1 MLTLDAFEQCL
12 RDCFPQGLNGKKTA
26 VALSGGLDSVV
37 LLHLL
42 VRAGKR
48 AGFVPEALHIHHG
61 LSPRADD
68 WADFCQNY
76 CDMLGVGLE
85 TVKVCVE
92 KNGLGIEAAARQ
104 KRYAAFAEKGFD
116 VLALAHHR
124 DDQIETFMLA
134 VARGGGLRALAAM
147 PAVRPFGENGIIWRP
162 LLPFSRQDVQD
173 YAKKHGLP
181 NIEDESNSDT
191 AYLRNRFRHRIL
203 PELSAQIPHFG
214 RHVLNNVRALQEDFA
229 LLDEVVV
236 QDCRWVCEEGS
247 FDTVRW
253 QVFSPRR
260 RSHILRYFLK
270 ENAVPLPN
278 QNALA
283 DIARVL
289 AEAKTGR
296 WSLQG
301 FELHHYAGR
310 LFVFQLEKMDKLLFL
325 KDRQISGNLREIL
338 KGQGFVLKRHPF
350 GLPEHLLEQ
359 DGILR
364 SVLPSDSMTIGG
376 IHKNMKKILQEKR
389 VLPALRT
396 FWPVVADRENRPLAL
411 ANCRTDF
418 RLSVSDGILPVHPD
432 FPVLF

>member
-1 MLTLDAFEQCL
+1 MLTLDVFEQQL
-12 RDCFPQGLNGKKTA
+12 RNCFPQGVDGQKIA

-42 VRAGKR
+42 VCAGKKG
-48 AGFVPEALHIHHG
+48 GFIPEALHIHHG
-61 LSPRADD
+61 LSPHADA
-68 WADFCQNY
+68 WADFCWNY
-76 CDMLGVGLE
+76 CDTLGVRLE
-85 TVKVCVE
+85 TVRVSVE

-104 KRYAAFAEKGFD
+104 KRYAVFSEKEFD
-116 VLALAHHR
+116 ILALAHHR

-134 VARGGGLRALAAM
+134 VARGGGLRALSSM
-147 PAVRPFGENGIIWRP
+147 PSVRPLGTRGIIWRP

-214 RHVLNNVRALQEDFA
+214 RHVLNNIRALQEDLA

-236 QDCRWVCEEGS
+236 QDCRWVCGAGY
-247 FDTVRW
+247 FDTARW
-253 QVFSPRR
+253 LTFSPRR
-260 RSHILRYFLK
+260 KTHILRHFLK
-270 ENAVPLPN
+270 ENGIPVPN

-289 AEAKTGR
+289 TEAKTGR
-296 WSLQG
+296 WNVQG

-310 LFVFQLEKMDKLLFL
+310 LFVFRLEKTDKLRFL

-338 KGQGFVLKRHPF
+338 TGQGFVLKRHPF

-364 SVLPSDSMTIGG
+364 TVAASDTLAVGG
-376 IHKNMKKILQEKR
+376 IHKDVKKILQGKR
-389 VLPALRT
+389 VLPVLRPI
-396 FWPVVADRENRPLAL
+396 WPLVADSGNRPLAL
-411 ANCRTDF
+411 ANCCADF
-418 RLSVSDGILPVHPD
+418 QYSVSDGILPVHPD
-432 FPVLF
+432 FPILF

>member
-12 RDCFPQGLNGKKTA
+12 KDCFPQGLNGKKTA

-42 VRAGKR
+42 VCAGKR

-68 WADFCQNY
+68 WADFCRNY

-104 KRYAAFAEKGFD
+104 KRYAEFAEKGFD

-147 PAVRPFGENGIIWRP
+147 PAVRPLGENGIIWRP
-162 LLPFSRQDVQD
+162 LLPFSRQDIWD
-173 YAKKHGLP
+173 YARKHGLP
-181 NIEDESNSDT
+181 NIEDESNTDT

-214 RHVLNNVRALQEDFA
+214 RHVLNNVRALQEDLA
-229 LLDEVVV
+229 LLEEVVV
-236 QDCRWVCEEGS
+236 QDCRWVCGAGY
-247 FDTVRW
+247 FDTARW
-253 QVFSPRR
+253 LTFSPRR
-260 RSHILRYFLK
+260 KTHILRNFLK
-270 ENAVPLPN
+270 ENGIPVPN

-289 AEAKTGR
+289 TEAKTGR
-296 WSLQG
+296 WNLQG

-310 LFVFQLEKMDKLLFL
+310 LFVFASEQLAKPAFL
-325 KDRQISGNLREIL
+325 KDGTISGNLKKIL
-338 KGQGFVLKRHPF
+338 IEHRFVLKRHPF
-350 GLPEHLLEQ
+350 GLPEAMLEQ

-364 SVLPSDSMTIGG
+364 TVAASDTLAVGG
-376 IHKNMKKILQEKR
+376 IHKNVKKILQGKR
-389 VLPALRT
+389 VLPFLRPI
-396 FWPVVADRENRPLAL
+396 WPLVADSGNRPLAL
-411 ANCRTDF
+411 ANCCADF
-418 RLSVSDGILPVHPD
+418 QISVSDGILPVHPD
-432 FPVLF
+432 FPILF

>member
-1 MLTLDAFEQCL
+1 M
-12 RDCFPQGLNGKKTA
+12 
-26 VALSGGLDSVV
+26 ALSGGLDSVV

-42 VRAGKR
+42 VCAGKR

-68 WADFCQNY
+68 WADFCRNY

-104 KRYAAFAEKGFD
+104 KRYAEFAEKGFD

-147 PAVRPFGENGIIWRP
+147 PAVRPLGENGIIWRP
-162 LLPFSRQDVQD
+162 LLPFSRQDIWD
-173 YAKKHGLP
+173 YARKHGLP
-181 NIEDESNSDT
+181 NIEDESNTDT

-214 RHVLNNVRALQEDFA
+214 RHVLNNVRALQEDLA
-229 LLDEVVV
+229 LLEEVVV
-236 QDCRWVCEEGS
+236 QDCRWVCGAGY
-247 FDTVRW
+247 FDTARW
-253 QVFSPRR
+253 LTFSPRR
-260 RSHILRYFLK
+260 KTHILRNFLK
-270 ENAVPLPN
+270 ENGIPVPN

-289 AEAKTGR
+289 TEAKTGR
-296 WSLQG
+296 WNLQG

-310 LFVFQLEKMDKLLFL
+310 LFVFASEQLAKPAFL
-325 KDRQISGNLREIL
+325 KDGTISGNLKKIL
-338 KGQGFVLKRHPF
+338 AEHRFVLKRHPF
-350 GLPEHLLEQ
+350 GLPEAMLEQ

-364 SVLPSDSMTIGG
+364 TVAASDTLAVGG
-376 IHKNMKKILQEKR
+376 IHKNVKKILQGKR
-389 VLPALRT
+389 VLPFLRPI
-396 FWPVVADRENRPLAL
+396 WPLVADSGNRPLAL
-411 ANCRTDF
+411 ANCCADF
-418 RLSVSDGILPVHPD
+418 QISVSDGILPVHPD
-432 FPVLF
+432 FPILF

>member
-1 MLTLDAFEQCL
+1 M
-12 RDCFPQGLNGKKTA
+12 
-26 VALSGGLDSVV
+26 ALSGGLDSVV

-42 VRAGKR
+42 VHAGKR
-48 AGFVPEALHIHHG
+48 AGFVPEVLHIHHG

-147 PAVRPFGENGIIWRP
+147 PAVRSFGENGIIWRP
-162 LLPFSRQDVQD
+162 LLPFSRQDIWD
-173 YAKKHGLP
+173 YAQKYGLP

-214 RHVLNNVRALQEDFA
+214 RHVLNNVRALQEDLA

-253 QVFSPRR
+253 QAFSPRR
-260 RSHILRYFLK
+260 KTHILRHFLK
-270 ENAVPLPN
+270 ENGITVPN

-289 AEAKTGR
+289 TEAKTGQ
-296 WSLQG
+296 WTLSG
-301 FELHHYAGR
+301 FELHHYADR
-310 LFVFQLEKMDKLLFL
+310 LFVFRLEKTDKLRFL
-325 KDRQISGNLREIL
+325 KDRQVSGNLREIL
-338 KGQGFVLKRHPF
+338 TDQGFVLKRHPF
-350 GLPEHLLEQ
+350 GLPGHLLEQ

-364 SVLPSDSMTIGG
+364 PILPSDSMTIGG

-411 ANCRTDF
+411 ANCCTDF

>member
-12 RDCFPQGLNGKKTA
+12 KDCFPQGLNGKKTA

-42 VRAGKR
+42 VCAGKR

-68 WADFCQNY
+68 WADFCRNY

-104 KRYAAFAEKGFD
+104 KRYAEFAEKGFD

-147 PAVRPFGENGIIWRP
+147 PAVRPLGENGIIWRP
-162 LLPFSRQDVQD
+162 LLPFSRQDIWD
-173 YAKKHGLP
+173 YARKHGLP
-181 NIEDESNSDT
+181 NIEDESNTDT

-214 RHVLNNVRALQEDFA
+214 RHVLNNVRALQEDLA
-229 LLDEVVV
+229 LL
-236 QDCRWVCEEGS
+236 EEGRRS
-247 FDTVRW
+247 RLPLGLRAGYFDTARW
-253 QVFSPRR
+253 LTFSPRR
-260 RSHILRYFLK
+260 KTHILRNFLK
-270 ENAVPLPN
+270 ENGIPVPN

-289 AEAKTGR
+289 TEAKTGR
-296 WSLQG
+296 WNLQG

-310 LFVFQLEKMDKLLFL
+310 LFVFASEQLAKPAFL
-325 KDRQISGNLREIL
+325 KDGTISGNLKKIL
-338 KGQGFVLKRHPF
+338 TEHRFVLKRHPF
-350 GLPEHLLEQ
+350 GLPEAMLEQ
-359 DGILR
+359 DGILT
-364 SVLPSDSMTIGG
+364 VAASDTLAVGG
-376 IHKNMKKILQEKR
+376 IHKNVKKILQGKR
-389 VLPALRT
+389 VLPFLR
-396 FWPVVADRENRPLAL
+396 PISPLVADSGNRPLAL
-411 ANCRTDF
+411 ANCCADF
-418 RLSVSDGILPVHPD
+418 QISVSDGILPVHPD
-432 FPVLF
+432 FPILF

>member
-1 MLTLDAFEQCL
+1 M
-12 RDCFPQGLNGKKTA
+12 
-26 VALSGGLDSVV
+26 ALSGGLDSVV

-48 AGFVPEALHIHHG
+48 AGFVPEVLHIHHG

-147 PAVRPFGENGIIWRP
+147 PAVRSFGENGIIWRP
-162 LLPFSRQDVQD
+162 LLPFSRQDIWD
-173 YAKKHGLP
+173 YAQKYGLP

-214 RHVLNNVRALQEDFA
+214 RHVLNNVRALQEDLA

-253 QVFSPRR
+253 QAFSPRR
-260 RSHILRYFLK
+260 KTHILRHFLK
-270 ENAVPLPN
+270 ENGITVPN

-289 AEAKTGR
+289 TEAKTGQ
-296 WSLQG
+296 WTLSG
-301 FELHHYAGR
+301 FELHHYADR
-310 LFVFQLEKMDKLLFL
+310 LFVFRLEKTDKLRFL
-325 KDRQISGNLREIL
+325 KDRQVSGNLREIL
-338 KGQGFVLKRHPF
+338 TDQGFVLKRHPF
-350 GLPEHLLEQ
+350 GLPGHLLEQ

-364 SVLPSDSMTIGG
+364 PILPSDSMTIGG

-411 ANCRTDF
+411 ANCCTDF

>member
-1 MLTLDAFEQCL
+1 M
-12 RDCFPQGLNGKKTA
+12 
-26 VALSGGLDSVV
+26 ALSGGLDSVV

-42 VRAGKR
+42 VCAGKR

-68 WADFCQNY
+68 WADFCRNY

-104 KRYAAFAEKGFD
+104 KRYAEFAEKGFD

-147 PAVRPFGENGIIWRP
+147 PAVRPLGENGIIWRP
-162 LLPFSRQDVQD
+162 LLPFSRQDIWD
-173 YAKKHGLP
+173 YARKHGLP
-181 NIEDESNSDT
+181 NIEDESNTDT

-214 RHVLNNVRALQEDFA
+214 RHVLNNVRALQEDLA
-229 LLDEVVV
+229 LLEEVVV
-236 QDCRWVCEEGS
+236 QDCRWVCGAGY
-247 FDTVRW
+247 FDTARW
-253 QVFSPRR
+253 LTFSPRR
-260 RSHILRYFLK
+260 KTHILRNFLK
-270 ENAVPLPN
+270 ENGIPVPN

-289 AEAKTGR
+289 TEAKTGR
-296 WSLQG
+296 WNLQG

-310 LFVFQLEKMDKLLFL
+310 LFVFASEQLAKPAFL
-325 KDRQISGNLREIL
+325 KDGTTSGNLKKIL
-338 KGQGFVLKRHPF
+338 TEHRFVLKRHPF
-350 GLPEHLLEQ
+350 GLPEAMLEQ

-364 SVLPSDSMTIGG
+364 TVAASDTLAVGG
-376 IHKNMKKILQEKR
+376 IHKNVKKILQGKR
-389 VLPALRT
+389 VLPFLRPI
-396 FWPVVADRENRPLAL
+396 WPLVADSGNRPLAL
-411 ANCRTDF
+411 ANCCADF
-418 RLSVSDGILPVHPD
+418 QISVSDGILPVHPD
-432 FPVLF
+432 FPILF

>member
-1 MLTLDAFEQCL
+1 M
-12 RDCFPQGLNGKKTA
+12 
-26 VALSGGLDSVV
+26 ALSGGLDSVV

-42 VRAGKR
+42 VCAGKR

-68 WADFCQNY
+68 WADFCRNY

-104 KRYAAFAEKGFD
+104 KRYAEFAEKGFD

-147 PAVRPFGENGIIWRP
+147 PAVRPLGENGIIWRP
-162 LLPFSRQDVQD
+162 LLPFSRQDIWD
-173 YAKKHGLP
+173 YARKHGLP
-181 NIEDESNSDT
+181 NIEDESNTDT

-214 RHVLNNVRALQEDFA
+214 RHVLNNVRALQEDLA
-229 LLDEVVV
+229 LLEEVVV
-236 QDCRWVCEEGS
+236 QDCRWVCGAGY
-247 FDTVRW
+247 FDTARW
-253 QVFSPRR
+253 LTFSPRR
-260 RSHILRYFLK
+260 KTHILRNFLK
-270 ENAVPLPN
+270 ENGIPVPN

-289 AEAKTGR
+289 TEAKTGR
-296 WSLQG
+296 WNLQG

-310 LFVFQLEKMDKLLFL
+310 LFVFASEQLAKPAFL
-325 KDRQISGNLREIL
+325 KDGTISGNLKKIL
-338 KGQGFVLKRHPF
+338 IEHRFVLKRHPF
-350 GLPEHLLEQ
+350 GLPEAMLEQ

-364 SVLPSDSMTIGG
+364 TVAASDTLAVGG
-376 IHKNMKKILQEKR
+376 IHKNVKKILQGKR
-389 VLPALRT
+389 VLPFLRPI
-396 FWPVVADRENRPLAL
+396 WPLVADSGNRPLAL
-411 ANCRTDF
+411 ANCCADF
-418 RLSVSDGILPVHPD
+418 QISVSDGILPVHPD
-432 FPVLF
+432 FPILF

>member
-48 AGFVPEALHIHHG
+48 AGFVPEVLHIHHG

-147 PAVRPFGENGIIWRP
+147 PAVRSFGENGIIWRP
-162 LLPFSRQDVQD
+162 LLPFSRQDIWD
-173 YAKKHGLP
+173 YAQKYGLP

-214 RHVLNNVRALQEDFA
+214 RHVLNNVRALQEDLA

-253 QVFSPRR
+253 QAFSPRR
-260 RSHILRYFLK
+260 KTHILRHFLK
-270 ENAVPLPN
+270 ENGITVPN

-289 AEAKTGR
+289 TEAKTGQ
-296 WSLQG
+296 WTLSG
-301 FELHHYAGR
+301 FELHHYADR
-310 LFVFQLEKMDKLLFL
+310 LFVFRLEKTDKLRFL
-325 KDRQISGNLREIL
+325 KDRQVSGNLREIL
-338 KGQGFVLKRHPF
+338 TDQGFVLKRHPF
-350 GLPEHLLEQ
+350 GLPGHLLEQ

-364 SVLPSDSMTIGG
+364 PILPSDSMTIGG

-411 ANCRTDF
+411 ANCCTDF

>member
-1 MLTLDAFEQCL
+1 M
-12 RDCFPQGLNGKKTA
+12 
-26 VALSGGLDSVV
+26 ALSGGLDSVV

-48 AGFVPEALHIHHG
+48 AGFVPEVLHIHHG

-85 TVKVCVE
+85 TVKVCVG

-147 PAVRPFGENGIIWRP
+147 PAVRSFGENGIIWRP
-162 LLPFSRQDVQD
+162 LLPFSRQDIWD
-173 YAKKHGLP
+173 YAQKYGLP

-214 RHVLNNVRALQEDFA
+214 RHVLNNVRALQEDLA

-253 QVFSPRR
+253 QAFSPRR
-260 RSHILRYFLK
+260 KTHILRHFLK
-270 ENAVPLPN
+270 ENGITVPN

-289 AEAKTGR
+289 TEAKTGQ
-296 WSLQG
+296 WTLSG
-301 FELHHYAGR
+301 FELHHYADR
-310 LFVFQLEKMDKLLFL
+310 LFVFRLEKTDKLRFL
-325 KDRQISGNLREIL
+325 KDRQVSGNLREIL
-338 KGQGFVLKRHPF
+338 TDQGFVLKRHPF
-350 GLPEHLLEQ
+350 GLPGHLLEQ

-364 SVLPSDSMTIGG
+364 PILPSDSMTIGG

-411 ANCRTDF
+411 ANCCTDF

>member
-48 AGFVPEALHIHHG
+48 AGFVPEALYIHHG

-214 RHVLNNVRALQEDFA
+214 RHVLNNVRALQEDLA

-236 QDCRWVCEEGS
+236 QDCRWVCGAGY
-247 FDTVRW
+247 FDTARW
-253 QVFSPRR
+253 LTFSPRR
-260 RSHILRYFLK
+260 RTHILRYFLK

-289 AEAKTGR
+289 TEAKTGQ
-296 WSLQG
+296 WTLSG
-301 FELHHYAGR
+301 FELHHYADR
-310 LFVFQLEKMDKLLFL
+310 LFVFRLEKTDKLRFL
-325 KDRQISGNLREIL
+325 KDRQVSGNLREIL
-338 KGQGFVLKRHPF
+338 TDQGFVLKRHPF
-350 GLPEHLLEQ
+350 GLPGHLLEQ

-364 SVLPSDSMTIGG
+364 TVAASDTLTVGG
-376 IHKNMKKILQEKR
+376 IHKNVKKILQGKR
-389 VLPALRT
+389 VLLALRPI
-396 FWPVVADRENRPLAL
+396 WPLVADSGNRPLAL
-411 ANCRTDF
+411 ANCCADF
-418 RLSVSDGILPVHPD
+418 QISVSDGILPIHPD
-432 FPVLF
+432 FPILF

>member
-1 MLTLDAFEQCL
+1 M
-12 RDCFPQGLNGKKTA
+12 
-26 VALSGGLDSVV
+26 ALSGGLDSVV

-42 VRAGKR
+42 VCAGKR

-68 WADFCQNY
+68 WADFCRNY

-104 KRYAAFAEKGFD
+104 KRYAEFAEKGFD

-147 PAVRPFGENGIIWRP
+147 PAVRPLGENGIIWRP
-162 LLPFSRQDVQD
+162 LLPFSRQDIWD
-173 YAKKHGLP
+173 YARKHGLP
-181 NIEDESNSDT
+181 NIEDESNTDT

-214 RHVLNNVRALQEDFA
+214 RHVLNNVRALQEDLA
-229 LLDEVVV
+229 LLEEVVV
-236 QDCRWVCEEGS
+236 QDCRWVCGAGY
-247 FDTVRW
+247 FDTARW
-253 QVFSPRR
+253 LTFSPRR
-260 RSHILRYFLK
+260 KTHILRNFLK
-270 ENAVPLPN
+270 ENGIPVPN

-289 AEAKTGR
+289 TEAKTGR
-296 WSLQG
+296 WNLQG

-310 LFVFQLEKMDKLLFL
+310 LFVFASEQLAKPAFL
-325 KDRQISGNLREIL
+325 KDGTISGNFKKIL
-338 KGQGFVLKRHPF
+338 TEHRFVLKRHPF
-350 GLPEHLLEQ
+350 GLPEAMLEQ

-364 SVLPSDSMTIGG
+364 TVAASDTLAVGG
-376 IHKNMKKILQEKR
+376 IHKNVKKILQGKR
-389 VLPALRT
+389 VLPFLRPI
-396 FWPVVADRENRPLAL
+396 WPLVADSGNRPLAL
-411 ANCRTDF
+411 ANCCADF
-418 RLSVSDGILPVHPD
+418 QISVSDGILPVHPD
-432 FPVLF
+432 FPILF

>member
-12 RDCFPQGLNGKKTA
+12 KDCFPQGLNGKKTA

-42 VRAGKR
+42 VCAGKR

-68 WADFCQNY
+68 WADFCRNY

-104 KRYAAFAEKGFD
+104 KRYAEFAEKGFD

-147 PAVRPFGENGIIWRP
+147 PAVRPLGENGIIWRP
-162 LLPFSRQDVQD
+162 LLPFSRQDIWD
-173 YAKKHGLP
+173 YARKHGLP
-181 NIEDESNSDT
+181 NIEDESNTDT
-191 AYLRNRFRHRIL
+191 AYLRNRFRRPYFARTFGADSPFRAACAEQCPRFAGRFGFVGRGRRSRL
-203 PELSAQIPHFG
+203 PLG
-214 RHVLNNVRALQEDFA
+214 LRT
-229 LLDEVVV
+229 
-236 QDCRWVCEEGS
+236 GY
-247 FDTVRW
+247 FDTARW
-253 QVFSPRR
+253 LTFSPRR
-260 RSHILRYFLK
+260 KTHILRNFLK
-270 ENAVPLPN
+270 ENGIPVPN

-289 AEAKTGR
+289 TEAKTGR
-296 WSLQG
+296 WNLQG

-310 LFVFQLEKMDKLLFL
+310 LFVFASEQLAKPAFL
-325 KDRQISGNLREIL
+325 KDGTISGNLKKIL
-338 KGQGFVLKRHPF
+338 TEHRFVLKRHPF
-350 GLPEHLLEQ
+350 GLPEAMLEQ

-364 SVLPSDSMTIGG
+364 TVAASDTLAVGG
-376 IHKNMKKILQEKR
+376 IHKNVKKILQGKR
-389 VLPALRT
+389 VLPFLR
-396 FWPVVADRENRPLAL
+396 PILPLVADSGNRPLAL
-411 ANCRTDF
+411 ANCCADF
-418 RLSVSDGILPVHPD
+418 QISVSDGILPVHPD
-432 FPVLF
+432 FPILF

>member
-12 RDCFPQGLNGKKTA
+12 KDCFPQGLNGKKTA

-42 VRAGKR
+42 VRAGKKG
-48 AGFVPEALHIHHG
+48 GFIPDALHIHHG

-147 PAVRPFGENGIIWRP
+147 PTVRPFGEKGIIWRP
-162 LLPFSRQDVQD
+162 LLPFSRQDIWD
-173 YAKKHGLP
+173 YAQKHGLP

-191 AYLRNRFRHRIL
+191 AYLRNRFRHCIL

-214 RHVLNNVRALQEDFA
+214 RHVLNNVRALQEDLA
-229 LLDEVVV
+229 LLDEIIG

-247 FDTVRW
+247 FDTMRW
-253 QVFSPRR
+253 QTFSLRR
-260 RSHILRYFLK
+260 KTHILRHFLK
-270 ENAVPLPN
+270 ENGIPVPN

-289 AEAKTGR
+289 TEAKTGR
-296 WSLQG
+296 WNLQG

-310 LFVFQLEKMDKLLFL
+310 LFVFRLEKTDKLRFL

-338 KGQGFVLKRHPF
+338 TDQGFVLKRHPF

-364 SVLPSDSMTIGG
+364 TVAASDRLAVGG
-376 IHKNMKKILQEKR
+376 IHKDVKKILQGKR
-389 VLPALRT
+389 VLPVLRPI
-396 FWPVVADRENRPLAL
+396 WPLVADSGNRPLAL
-411 ANCRTDF
+411 ANCCADF
-418 RLSVSDGILPVHPD
+418 QYSVSDGILPVHPD
-432 FPVLF
+432 FPILF

>member
-1 MLTLDAFEQCL
+1 MK
-12 RDCFPQGLNGKKTA
+12 DCFPQGLNGKKTA

-42 VRAGKR
+42 VCAGKR

-68 WADFCQNY
+68 WADFCRNY

-104 KRYAAFAEKGFD
+104 KRYAEFAEKGFD

-147 PAVRPFGENGIIWRP
+147 PAVRPLGENGIIWRP
-162 LLPFSRQDVQD
+162 LLPFSRQDIWD
-173 YAKKHGLP
+173 YARKHGLP
-181 NIEDESNSDT
+181 NIEDESNTDT

-214 RHVLNNVRALQEDFA
+214 RHVLNNVRALQEDLA
-229 LLDEVVV
+229 LLEEVVV
-236 QDCRWVCEEGS
+236 QDCRWVCGAGY
-247 FDTVRW
+247 FDTARW
-253 QVFSPRR
+253 LTFSPRR
-260 RSHILRYFLK
+260 KTHILRNFLK
-270 ENAVPLPN
+270 ENGIPVPN

-289 AEAKTGR
+289 TEAKTGR
-296 WSLQG
+296 WNLQG

-310 LFVFQLEKMDKLLFL
+310 LFVFASEQLAKPAFL
-325 KDRQISGNLREIL
+325 KDGTISGNLKKIL
-338 KGQGFVLKRHPF
+338 AEHRFVLKRHPF
-350 GLPEHLLEQ
+350 GLPEAMLEQ

-364 SVLPSDSMTIGG
+364 TVAASDTLAVGG
-376 IHKNMKKILQEKR
+376 IHKNVKKILQGKR
-389 VLPALRT
+389 VLPFLRPI
-396 FWPVVADRENRPLAL
+396 WPLVADSGNRPLAL
-411 ANCRTDF
+411 ANCCADF
-418 RLSVSDGILPVHPD
+418 QISVSDGILPVHPD
-432 FPVLF
+432 FPILF

>member
-42 VRAGKR
+42 VHAGKR
-48 AGFVPEALHIHHG
+48 AGFVPEVLHIHHG

-147 PAVRPFGENGIIWRP
+147 PAVRSFGENGIIWRP
-162 LLPFSRQDVQD
+162 LLPFSRQDIWD
-173 YAKKHGLP
+173 YAQKYGLP

-214 RHVLNNVRALQEDFA
+214 RHVLNNVRALQEDLA

-253 QVFSPRR
+253 QAFSPRR
-260 RSHILRYFLK
+260 KTHILRHFLK
-270 ENAVPLPN
+270 ENGITVPN

-289 AEAKTGR
+289 TEAKTGQ
-296 WSLQG
+296 WTLSG
-301 FELHHYAGR
+301 FELHHYADR
-310 LFVFQLEKMDKLLFL
+310 LFVFRLEKTDKLRFL
-325 KDRQISGNLREIL
+325 KDRQVSGNLREIL
-338 KGQGFVLKRHPF
+338 TDQGFVLKRHPF
-350 GLPEHLLEQ
+350 GLPGHLLEQ

-364 SVLPSDSMTIGG
+364 PILPSDSMTIGG

-411 ANCRTDF
+411 ANCCTDF

>member
-1 MLTLDAFEQCL
+1 MLTLDAFERCL
-12 RDCFPQGLNGKKTA
+12 KDCFPQGLNGKKTA

-42 VRAGKR
+42 VCAGKR

-61 LSPRADD
+61 LSPCADD
-68 WADFCQNY
+68 WVDFCRNY
-76 CDMLGVGLE
+76 CDMLGVRLE

-147 PAVRPFGENGIIWRP
+147 PAVRPFGKNGIIWRP

-214 RHVLNNVRALQEDFA
+214 RHVLNNVRALQEDLA

-253 QVFSPRR
+253 QAFSPRR
-260 RSHILRYFLK
+260 KTHILRHFLK
-270 ENAVPLPN
+270 ENGITVPN

-289 AEAKTGR
+289 TEAKTGR
-296 WSLQG
+296 WTLSG
-301 FELHHYAGR
+301 FELHHYADR
-310 LFVFQLEKMDKLLFL
+310 LFVFRLEKTDKLRFL
-325 KDRQISGNLREIL
+325 KDRQVSGNLREIL
-338 KGQGFVLKRHPF
+338 TDQGFVLKRHPF
-350 GLPEHLLEQ
+350 GLPGHLLEQ

-364 SVLPSDSMTIGG
+364 TVAASDTLTVGG
-376 IHKNMKKILQEKR
+376 IHKNVKKILQGKR
-389 VLPALRT
+389 VLPALRPI
-396 FWPVVADRENRPLAL
+396 WPLVADSGNRPLAL
-411 ANCRTDF
+411 ANCCADF
-418 RLSVSDGILPVHPD
+418 QISVSDGILPVHPD
-432 FPVLF
+432 FPILF

>member
-1 MLTLDAFEQCL
+1 M
-12 RDCFPQGLNGKKTA
+12 
-26 VALSGGLDSVV
+26 ALSGGLDSVV

-214 RHVLNNVRALQEDFA
+214 RHVLNNVRALQEDLA

-247 FDTVRW
+247 FDMVRW
-253 QVFSPRR
+253 QAFSPRR
-260 RSHILRYFLK
+260 KTHILRHFLK
-270 ENAVPLPN
+270 ENGIPVPN

-289 AEAKTGR
+289 TEAKTGQ
-296 WSLQG
+296 WTLSG
-301 FELHHYAGR
+301 FELHHYADR
-310 LFVFQLEKMDKLLFL
+310 LFVFRLEKTDKLRFL
-325 KDRQISGNLREIL
+325 KDRQVSGNLREIL
-338 KGQGFVLKRHPF
+338 TDQGFVLKRHPF
-350 GLPEHLLEQ
+350 GLPGHLLEQ

-364 SVLPSDSMTIGG
+364 PILPSDSMTIGG

-411 ANCRTDF
+411 ANCCTDF

>member
-12 RDCFPQGLNGKKTA
+12 KDCFPQGLNGKKTA

-42 VRAGKR
+42 VCAGKR

-68 WADFCQNY
+68 WADFCRNY

-104 KRYAAFAEKGFD
+104 KRYAEFAEKGFD

-147 PAVRPFGENGIIWRP
+147 PAVRPLGENGIIWRP
-162 LLPFSRQDVQD
+162 LLPFSRQDIWD
-173 YAKKHGLP
+173 YARKHGLP
-181 NIEDESNSDT
+181 NIEDESNTDT

-214 RHVLNNVRALQEDFA
+214 RHVLNNVRALQEDLA
-229 LLDEVVV
+229 LLEEVVV
-236 QDCRWVCEEGS
+236 QDCRWVCGAGY
-247 FDTVRW
+247 FDTARW
-253 QVFSPRR
+253 LTFSPRR
-260 RSHILRYFLK
+260 KTHILRNFLK
-270 ENAVPLPN
+270 ENGIPVPN

-289 AEAKTGR
+289 TEAKTGR
-296 WSLQG
+296 WNLQG

-310 LFVFQLEKMDKLLFL
+310 LFVFASEQLAKPAFL
-325 KDRQISGNLREIL
+325 KDGTISGNFKKIL
-338 KGQGFVLKRHPF
+338 TEHRFVLKRHPF
-350 GLPEHLLEQ
+350 GLPEAMLEQ

-364 SVLPSDSMTIGG
+364 TVAASDTLAVGG
-376 IHKNMKKILQEKR
+376 IHKNVKKILQGKR
-389 VLPALRT
+389 VLPFLRPI
-396 FWPVVADRENRPLAL
+396 WPLVADSGNRPLAL
-411 ANCRTDF
+411 ANCCADF
-418 RLSVSDGILPVHPD
+418 QISVSDGILPVHPD
-432 FPVLF
+432 FPILF

>member
-1 MLTLDAFEQCL
+1 M
-12 RDCFPQGLNGKKTA
+12 
-26 VALSGGLDSVV
+26 ALSGGLDSVV

-42 VRAGKR
+42 VRAGKKG
-48 AGFVPEALHIHHG
+48 GFIPEAVHIHHG

-76 CDMLGVGLE
+76 CDMLGVRLE

-104 KRYAAFAEKGFD
+104 KRYATFAEKGFD

-147 PAVRPFGENGIIWRP
+147 PAVRPFGEKGIIWRP
-162 LLPFSRQDVQD
+162 LLPFSRQDIWD
-173 YAKKHGLP
+173 YAQKHGLP
-181 NIEDESNSDT
+181 NIEDESNTDT

-214 RHVLNNVRALQEDFA
+214 RHVLNNVRALQEDLA

-236 QDCRWVCEEGS
+236 QDCRWVCGAGY
-247 FDTVRW
+247 FDTARW
-253 QVFSPRR
+253 LTFSPRR
-260 RSHILRYFLK
+260 KTHILRHFLK
-270 ENAVPLPN
+270 ENGVPVPN

-289 AEAKTGR
+289 TEAKTGR
-296 WSLQG
+296 WNVQG
-301 FELHHYAGR
+301 FELHYYAGR
-310 LFVFQLEKMDKLLFL
+310 LFVFRPEKTDKLRFL
-325 KDRQISGNLREIL
+325 KDRKISGNLREIL
-338 KGQGFVLKRHPF
+338 AGQGFVLKRHPF
-350 GLPEHLLEQ
+350 GLPGHLLEQ

-364 SVLPSDSMTIGG
+364 TVAASDRLAVGG
-376 IHKNMKKILQEKR
+376 IHKDVKKILQEKR
-389 VLPALRT
+389 VLPALRP
-396 FWPVVADRENRPLAL
+396 FWPVVADKDNRPLAL
-411 ANCRTDF
+411 ANYGTDF
-418 RLSVSDGILPVHPD
+418 QISVSDGILPVHSD

>member
-214 RHVLNNVRALQEDFA
+214 RHVLNNVRALQEDLA

-247 FDTVRW
+247 FDMVRW
-253 QVFSPRR
+253 QAFSPRR
-260 RSHILRYFLK
+260 KTHILRHFLK
-270 ENAVPLPN
+270 ENGIPVPN

-289 AEAKTGR
+289 TEAKTGQ
-296 WSLQG
+296 WTLSG
-301 FELHHYAGR
+301 FELHHYADR
-310 LFVFQLEKMDKLLFL
+310 LFVFRLEKTDKLRFL
-325 KDRQISGNLREIL
+325 KDRQVSGNLREIL
-338 KGQGFVLKRHPF
+338 TDQGFVLKRHPF
-350 GLPEHLLEQ
+350 GLPGHLLEQ

-364 SVLPSDSMTIGG
+364 PILPSDSMTIGG

-411 ANCRTDF
+411 ANCCTDF

>member
-12 RDCFPQGLNGKKTA
+12 KDCFPQGLNGKKTA

-116 VLALAHHR
+116 ILALAHHR

-147 PAVRPFGENGIIWRP
+147 PAVRPFGEKGIIWRP
-162 LLPFSRQDVQD
+162 LLPFSRQDIWD
-173 YAKKHGLP
+173 YAQKHGLP
-181 NIEDESNSDT
+181 NIEDESNTDT

-214 RHVLNNVRALQEDFA
+214 RHVLNNVRALQEDLA

-236 QDCRWVCEEGS
+236 QDCRWVCGAGY
-247 FDTVRW
+247 FDTARW
-253 QVFSPRR
+253 LTFSPRR
-260 RSHILRYFLK
+260 KTHILRHFLK
-270 ENAVPLPN
+270 ENGIPVPN

-289 AEAKTGR
+289 TEAKTGR
-296 WSLQG
+296 WNLQG

-310 LFVFQLEKMDKLLFL
+310 LFVFRQEKTDKLRFL

-338 KGQGFVLKRHPF
+338 TGQGFVLKRHPF

-364 SVLPSDSMTIGG
+364 TVAVSDTLAVGG
-376 IHKNMKKILQEKR
+376 IHKDVKKILQGKR
-389 VLPALRT
+389 VLSVLRPI
-396 FWPVVADRENRPLAL
+396 WPLVADSGNRPLAL
-411 ANCRTDF
+411 ANCCADF
-418 RLSVSDGILPVHPD
+418 QYSVSDGILPVHPD
-432 FPVLF
+432 FPILF

>member
-48 AGFVPEALHIHHG
+48 AGFVPEVLHIHHG

-85 TVKVCVE
+85 TVKVCVG

-147 PAVRPFGENGIIWRP
+147 PAVRSFGENGIIWRP
-162 LLPFSRQDVQD
+162 LLPFSRQDIWD
-173 YAKKHGLP
+173 YAQKYGLP

-214 RHVLNNVRALQEDFA
+214 RHVLNNVRALQEDLA

-253 QVFSPRR
+253 QAFSPRR
-260 RSHILRYFLK
+260 KTHILRHFLK
-270 ENAVPLPN
+270 ENGITVPN

-289 AEAKTGR
+289 TEAKTGQ
-296 WSLQG
+296 WTLSG
-301 FELHHYAGR
+301 FELHHYADR
-310 LFVFQLEKMDKLLFL
+310 LFVFRLEKTDKLRFL
-325 KDRQISGNLREIL
+325 KDRQVSGNLREIL
-338 KGQGFVLKRHPF
+338 TDQGFVLKRHPF
-350 GLPEHLLEQ
+350 GLPGHLLEQ

-364 SVLPSDSMTIGG
+364 PILPSDSMTIGG

-411 ANCRTDF
+411 ANCCTDF

>member
-1 MLTLDAFEQCL
+1 M
-12 RDCFPQGLNGKKTA
+12 
-26 VALSGGLDSVV
+26 ALSGGLDSVV

-42 VRAGKR
+42 VCAGKR

-68 WADFCQNY
+68 WADFCRNY

-104 KRYAAFAEKGFD
+104 KRYAEFAEKGFD

-147 PAVRPFGENGIIWRP
+147 PAVRPLGENGIIWRP
-162 LLPFSRQDVQD
+162 LLPFSRQDIWD
-173 YAKKHGLP
+173 YARKHGLP
-181 NIEDESNSDT
+181 NIEDESNTDT

-214 RHVLNNVRALQEDFA
+214 RHVLNNVRALQEDLA
-229 LLDEVVV
+229 LLEEVVV
-236 QDCRWVCEEGS
+236 QDCRWVCGAGY
-247 FDTVRW
+247 FDTARW
-253 QVFSPRR
+253 LTFSPRR
-260 RSHILRYFLK
+260 KTHILRNFLK
-270 ENAVPLPN
+270 ENGIPVPN

-289 AEAKTGR
+289 TEAKTGR
-296 WSLQG
+296 WNLQG

-310 LFVFQLEKMDKLLFL
+310 LFVFASEQLAKPAFL
-325 KDRQISGNLREIL
+325 KDGTISGNLKKIL
-338 KGQGFVLKRHPF
+338 TEHRLVLKRHPF
-350 GLPEHLLEQ
+350 GLPEAMLEQ

-364 SVLPSDSMTIGG
+364 TVAASDTLAVGG
-376 IHKNMKKILQEKR
+376 IHKNVKKILQGKR
-389 VLPALRT
+389 VLPFLRPI
-396 FWPVVADRENRPLAL
+396 WPLVADSGNRPLAL
-411 ANCRTDF
+411 ANCCADF
-418 RLSVSDGILPVHPD
+418 QISVSDGILPVHPD
-432 FPVLF
+432 FPILF

>member
-1 MLTLDAFEQCL
+1 MLTLDVFEQQL
-12 RDCFPQGLNGKKTA
+12 RNCFPQGVDGQKIA

-42 VRAGKR
+42 VCAGKKG
-48 AGFVPEALHIHHG
+48 GFIPEALHIHHG
-61 LSPRADD
+61 LSPHADA
-68 WADFCQNY
+68 WADFCRNY
-76 CDMLGVGLE
+76 CDTLGVRLE
-85 TVKVCVE
+85 TVRVSVE

-104 KRYAAFAEKGFD
+104 KRYAVFSEKEFD
-116 VLALAHHR
+116 ILALAHHR

-134 VARGGGLRALAAM
+134 VARGGGLRALSSM
-147 PAVRPFGENGIIWRP
+147 PSVRPLGTRSIIWRP
-162 LLPFSRQDVQD
+162 LLPFSRQELQD
-173 YAKKHGLP
+173 YAKRQGLS
-181 NIEDESNSDT
+181 NIEDESNTDT
-191 AYLRNRFRHRIL
+191 GYLRNWFRHSAL
-203 PELSAQIPHFG
+203 PELSARIPDFD
-214 RHVLNNVRALQEDFA
+214 RHVLNNIRVLQEDLA

-236 QDCRWVCEEGS
+236 QDYRFVCGAGG
-247 FDTVRW
+247 FDTARW
-253 QVFSPRR
+253 LTFSPRR
-260 RSHILRYFLK
+260 RTHILRYFLK

-310 LFVFQLEKMDKLLFL
+310 LFVFPLEKMDKLLFL

-338 KGQGFVLKRHPF
+338 TGQGFVLKRHPF

-364 SVLPSDSMTIGG
+364 PVLPSDSMTIGG

-411 ANCRTDF
+411 ANCCTDF

>member
-12 RDCFPQGLNGKKTA
+12 KDCFPQGLNGKKTA

-42 VRAGKR
+42 VCAGKR

-68 WADFCQNY
+68 WADFCRNY

-104 KRYAAFAEKGFD
+104 KRYAEFAEKGFD

-147 PAVRPFGENGIIWRP
+147 PAVRPLGENGIIWRP
-162 LLPFSRQDVQD
+162 LLPFSRQDIWD
-173 YAKKHGLP
+173 YARKHGLP
-181 NIEDESNSDT
+181 NIEDESNTDT

-214 RHVLNNVRALQEDFA
+214 RHVLNNVRALQEDLA
-229 LLDEVVV
+229 LLEEVVV
-236 QDCRWVCEEGS
+236 QDCRWVCGAGY
-247 FDTVRW
+247 FDTARW
-253 QVFSPRR
+253 LTFSPRR
-260 RSHILRYFLK
+260 KTHILRNFLK
-270 ENAVPLPN
+270 ENGIPVPN

-289 AEAKTGR
+289 TEAKTGR
-296 WSLQG
+296 WNLQG

-310 LFVFQLEKMDKLLFL
+310 L
-325 KDRQISGNLREIL
+325 
-338 KGQGFVLKRHPF
+338 
-350 GLPEHLLEQ
+350 
-359 DGILR
+359 
-364 SVLPSDSMTIGG
+364 
-376 IHKNMKKILQEKR
+376 
-389 VLPALRT
+389 
-396 FWPVVADRENRPLAL
+396 
-411 ANCRTDF
+411 
-418 RLSVSDGILPVHPD
+418 
-432 FPVLF
+432 